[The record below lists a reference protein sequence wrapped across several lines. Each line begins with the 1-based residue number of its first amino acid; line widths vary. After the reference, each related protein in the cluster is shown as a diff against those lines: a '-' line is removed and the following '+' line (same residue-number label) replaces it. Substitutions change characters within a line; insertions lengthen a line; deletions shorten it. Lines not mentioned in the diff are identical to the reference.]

1 MVACSNLPSHYN
13 SLFRVSEKWAIIW
26 RVTRGMKISD
36 RRGFNTSGGQYFL
49 SDFKGDLCKGFVSI
63 GGNLLQR
70 HLSKHHA
77 QLNDNFF
84 PSFLL
89 NDKEYI
95 ALVVDCT
102 ICGFFRYFRSN
113 KPEGGRTIARTNLT
127 KNEFL

>member
-1 MVACSNLPSHYN
+1 MKVHCEQWLIGSLSGFSSLLDSND
-13 SLFRVSEKWAIIW
+13 V
-26 RVTRGMKISD
+26 V
-36 RRGFNTSGGQYFL
+36 
-49 SDFKGDLCKGFVSI
+49 
-63 GGNLLQR
+63 
-70 HLSKHHA
+70 
-77 QLNDNFF
+77 
-84 PSFLL
+84 L

>member
-1 MVACSNLPSHYN
+1 MKDVVWKYCKLSATSARVLSLLVAIYCIV
-13 SLFRVSEKWAIIW
+13 F
-26 RVTRGMKISD
+26 
-36 RRGFNTSGGQYFL
+36 
-49 SDFKGDLCKGFVSI
+49 FKRYLG
-63 GGNLLQR
+63 
-70 HLSKHHA
+70 KHHT

-84 PSFLL
+84 FSFLL

>member
-1 MVACSNLPSHYN
+1 MEILQTEREKEAMFTATSARVLSLLVAIYCIA
-13 SLFRVSEKWAIIW
+13 LFK
-26 RVTRGMKISD
+26 
-36 RRGFNTSGGQYFL
+36 
-49 SDFKGDLCKGFVSI
+49 
-63 GGNLLQR
+63 R
-70 HLSKHHA
+70 HLGKHHT
-77 QLNDNFF
+77 QFNDNFSF
-84 PSFLL
+84 SFLL